1 MILSKG
7 SARITPTLVPVP
19 LASAPRRGSY
29 LLDRVSGPEQRRLSE
44 MGLVEGARID
54 VVNRGGRDML
64 VIRVGGSRLA
74 LARGMADC
82 VWVK

>member
-1 MILSKG
+1 MVLAS
-7 SARITPTLVPVP
+7 SSVRSRAVPVS
-19 LASAPRRGSY
+19 LASVPQAGSY

-44 MGLVEGARID
+44 MGLVEGARIH
-54 VVNRGGRDML
+54 VVNRASRDML

>member
-1 MILSKG
+1 MVIAKNFTGDVSG
-7 SARITPTLVPVP
+7 ADSVT
-19 LASAPRRGSY
+19 LASAPERSSY

-44 MGLVEGARID
+44 MGLVEGAQIH
-54 VVNRGGRDML
+54 VVNRGRRDML

-82 VWVK
+82 VWVR

>member
-1 MILSKG
+1 MILAKG
-7 SARITPTLVPVP
+7 SSRITAPVP
-19 LASAPRRGSY
+19 LASAPRRSSY
-29 LLDRVSGPEQRRLSE
+29 LLDRVSGPEQCRLSE
-44 MGLVEGARID
+44 MGLVEGARIE
-54 VVNRGGRDML
+54 VVNRGSRDML

>member
-1 MILSKG
+1 MILTKG
-7 SARITPTLVPVP
+7 SSRLAAPVSLAAAPAR
-19 LASAPRRGSY
+19 SSY
-29 LLDRVSGPEQRRLSE
+29 LLDRVSGPERCRLSE
-44 MGLVEGARID
+44 MGLVEGTRIE
-54 VVNRGGRDML
+54 VVNRAGRDML